1 MFGTS
6 NFFYMVILKFVT
18 SHDDHDEIIS
28 LECFDELHAW
38 RLRDMLFNCPNV
50 VAVYTPKII

>member
-1 MFGTS
+1 
-6 NFFYMVILKFVT
+6 MVILKFVIG
-18 SHDDHDEIIS
+18 HEDHDEIIS
-28 LECFDELHAW
+28 LECFDDLQAW